1 MTDVENDMTAA
12 ITTLQKLRSDY
23 QEALRKLEAVP
34 ARAVDSDGIQ
44 KTYRESELVFRR
56 LILDLSQRQSHPG

>member
-12 ITTLQKLRSDY
+12 IATLQKLRSDY
-23 QEALRKLEAVP
+23 QEALKKLEALP
-34 ARAVDSDGIQ
+34 ARAVDLGGLQ
-44 KTYRESELVFRR
+44 KTYRESELVLKR